1 MAIVPPS
8 PAFELTPKNTTS
20 LQRMKKTTKARSDR
34 RRPADKTA
42 APQDQVQYLD
52 DLIVVRNARMSE
64 AIARLTAVNIE
75 DRFGI
80 RMTDMRILSLLRDAD
95 QMSVGEISRLARV
108 DKAWISRLSR
118 ELEDKGLVA
127 RVPDPQD
134 SRAMLVSLTRKGR
147 ELQSKML
154 PQSIAC
160 DRFLLQGLDR
170 QKL

>member
-1 MAIVPPS
+1 
-8 PAFELTPKNTTS
+8 
-20 LQRMKKTTKARSDR
+20 DR

-52 DLIVVRNARMSE
+52 DLIVVRIARMSE

-170 QKL
+170 QKLVALLTKLDQNLLVLLENSGAVPDQDS